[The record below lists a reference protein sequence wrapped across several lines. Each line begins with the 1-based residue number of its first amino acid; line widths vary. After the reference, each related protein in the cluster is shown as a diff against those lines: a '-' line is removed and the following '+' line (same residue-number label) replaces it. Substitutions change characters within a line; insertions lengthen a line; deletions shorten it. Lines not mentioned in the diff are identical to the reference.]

1 MLSAVSSTSER
12 EAFRY
17 QLIPSPLVCYQPG
30 SGFFVVLSTISLHR
44 GINISVGRP
53 LAYVNSMV
61 EKETVGVRLPQD
73 KVNEIEEMAEE
84 NDISKSDATRRLIRE
99 GMKLQDSGI
108 TVAAGNSLLDPDE
121 TAKAESPLNST
132 DPYTL
137 TTLVLV
143 LMISLKVFGIL

>member
-1 MLSAVSSTSER
+1 
-12 EAFRY
+12 
-17 QLIPSPLVCYQPG
+17 
-30 SGFFVVLSTISLHR
+30 
-44 GINISVGRP
+44 
-53 LAYVNSMV
+53 MV